1 MGRVAETEKKSP
13 FWTGAETE
21 RLVDMADRGLS
32 NAEIAVA
39 LQRSEHAVA
48 CRLQRIGWHGSSR
61 RYRTSKDARE
71 KAHGF
76 VQDSPRRT
84 LDCMPNP
91 LRRGRDK
98 YNDW

>member
-1 MGRVAETEKKSP
+1 MGQAEETGKKSP

-48 CRLQRIGWHGSSR
+48 CRLQRIGWHGSTR
-61 RYRTSKDARE
+61 RCRTSKDARE
-71 KAHGF
+71 KARIF

-91 LRRGRDK
+91 FVRSRSE
-98 YNDW
+98 W

>member
-1 MGRVAETEKKSP
+1 MKEVYEQKSP

-21 RLVDMADRGLS
+21 RLVDMADQGLS

-39 LQRSEHAVA
+39 LQRSENSVA
-48 CRLQRIGWHGSSR
+48 GRLQRIGWHGSTR
-61 RYRTSKDARE
+61 RCRTSKDVRE
-71 KAHGF
+71 KARNF

-91 LRRGRDK
+91 FRHGRDK

>member
-1 MGRVAETEKKSP
+1 MGQAAETVKKSP

-48 CRLQRIGWHGSSR
+48 CRLQRIGWHGSTRS
-61 RYRTSKDARE
+61 
-71 KAHGF
+71 F

-91 LRRGRDK
+91 FVRSRSE
-98 YNDW
+98 W